1 MSVIQKLDAS
11 SAKDVEIL
19 RKHGYPVRDG
29 RMVPRLSGLPMSGTG
44 RQFATGFP
52 ILALMTVNET
62 ALVLDQGAVALG
74 HLKIDGC
81 DWAVFEPEAG
91 EHTIG
96 PEDFD
101 EASHMSFQMVDPPDI
116 EAASI
121 SIHPGSATLTDLIEG
136 MLEIRVRAPLPLENL
151 HVRLRLVMAGEPDI
165 VTEGAVERLPA
176 HIAGRIPLL
185 QDLKTSLAKRGAVPS
200 TAAQLQVSVI
210 GLLSA
215 QFKLLPSPQPFLYDE
230 RDRSWTAGE
239 DRQTMLASRLATLS
253 NLIPSK
259 MTTASADC
267 TLVLPDSD
275 AWGAL
280 GAGRI
285 IRERSTLRLGQG
297 THEPL
302 SSPRTVREVHSRDG
316 FPGLNEAAGAFLAWR
331 LAEPV
336 DPLAQ
341 WQQRRGAD
349 CLEAGLI
356 GLLCGEAWRQ
366 TEDGLNLSV
375 LSPAGALRMSA
386 QRLGLL
392 SGGGLPPVVLPS
404 DADFLRRRIT
414 FRLHQVVPDHETAL
428 AGWNEDLGGELDL
441 AVIEAYEDLRNHMLE
456 EGHEAFEEPDMKREA
471 HTWLLALERAREIPH
486 LAMFQQYILP
496 QSRWEALSAFPYE
509 TTTEDDIVDLLDS
522 CHVDAFRRPGP
533 RWIGRPELRAMLELW
548 ISPRALLEGGEW
560 QQYLAKGLSDMQT
573 ARAVRYAALR
583 RKLSRLDFPEESLA

>member
-121 SIHPGSATLTDLIEG
+121 SIHPGNATLTDLIEG

-210 GLLSA
+210 GLLSE

-239 DRQTMLASRLATLS
+239 DRQTML
-253 NLIPSK
+253 
-259 MTTASADC
+259 
-267 TLVLPDSD
+267 
-275 AWGAL
+275 
-280 GAGRI
+280 
-285 IRERSTLRLGQG
+285 
-297 THEPL
+297 
-302 SSPRTVREVHSRDG
+302 
-316 FPGLNEAAGAFLAWR
+316 
-331 LAEPV
+331 
-336 DPLAQ
+336 
-341 WQQRRGAD
+341 
-349 CLEAGLI
+349 
-356 GLLCGEAWRQ
+356 
-366 TEDGLNLSV
+366 
-375 LSPAGALRMSA
+375 
-386 QRLGLL
+386 
-392 SGGGLPPVVLPS
+392 
-404 DADFLRRRIT
+404 
-414 FRLHQVVPDHETAL
+414 
-428 AGWNEDLGGELDL
+428 
-441 AVIEAYEDLRNHMLE
+441 
-456 EGHEAFEEPDMKREA
+456 
-471 HTWLLALERAREIPH
+471 
-486 LAMFQQYILP
+486 
-496 QSRWEALSAFPYE
+496 
-509 TTTEDDIVDLLDS
+509 
-522 CHVDAFRRPGP
+522 
-533 RWIGRPELRAMLELW
+533 
-548 ISPRALLEGGEW
+548 
-560 QQYLAKGLSDMQT
+560 
-573 ARAVRYAALR
+573 
-583 RKLSRLDFPEESLA
+583 